1 MAATLPVI
9 VLAGR
14 PNVGKSTLFNRL
26 TGTRDALVADLPG
39 LTRDRQYG
47 TGTHEGRRFIVVD
60 TGGLSPKSGDALARL
75 AEDQARQAIAEADQV
90 LFLVDGRA
98 GLMPADEGIARDLR
112 RADRP
117 VRLVVNK
124 AEGMAAA
131 GAGEFFRLG
140 LGDPA
145 LVSAEHG
152 QGVDRL
158 LDSVLEPLWER
169 AMPATV
175 GAMGPSH
182 DENAIRVAVVGRPNV
197 GKSTLVNR
205 LVGEDRVL
213 SGDQPGTTRD
223 AIAVPFTHQGRA
235 YVLVDTAGI
244 RRRAKVTEHIEKIS
258 VVKALQAIEQA
269 DVVIALVDAQDE
281 IGVHDARLLGLV
293 AERGRGLV
301 LAVNKWDGLESA
313 AHQRVREAI
322 DFKLPFLDFM
332 PVHTISALHGS
343 GLGGLMKDV
352 QAVHAASTRELK
364 TPELTR
370 ALEKAVFDHAPPAV
384 IGRRIKL
391 RYAHLGGR
399 MPLTIVVHGNQT
411 DRLPDSYRRY
421 LANEFRRAFEL
432 KGLPLRV
439 ELKTGANPF
448 KGRKNVLTPR
458 QRKKRARV
466 RGRR

>member
-1 MAATLPVI
+1 MSGNLPVI

-14 PNVGKSTLFNRL
+14 QNVGKSTLFNRL

-47 TGTHEGRRFIVVD
+47 TGVHAERRFIVVD
-60 TGGLSPKSGDALARL
+60 TGGLSPTEGGALAVL
-75 AEDQARQAIAEADQV
+75 AQDQARLAIAEADQV
-90 LFLVDGRA
+90 LFLVDARG
-98 GLMPADEGIARDLR
+98 GLTPGDETIARELR
-112 RADRP
+112 KAGKP
-117 VRLVVNK
+117 LRLVVNK
-124 AEGMAAA
+124 AEGL
-131 GAGEFFRLG
+131 GAGSAAEFFRLG
-140 LGDPA
+140 LGEPA

-152 QGVDRL
+152 QGIDRL
-158 LDSVLEPLWER
+158 MDGVLAEVPAETARDSTR
-169 AMPATV
+169 D
-175 GAMGPSH
+175 G
-182 DENAIRVAVVGRPNV
+182 AIRVAIVGRPNV

-205 LVGEDRVL
+205 LVGDERVL
-213 SGDQPGTTRD
+213 SADQPGTTRD
-223 AIAVPFTHQGRA
+223 AIAVPFKRDGRD
-235 YVLVDTAGI
+235 YVLIDTAGI
-244 RRRAKVTEHIEKIS
+244 RRRAKVTGHIEKLS
-258 VVKALQAIEQA
+258 VVKALQSIEQA
-269 DVVIALVDAQDE
+269 DVVIAVVDAQDE
-281 IGVHDARLLGLV
+281 IGVHDARLLGMV

-313 AHQRVREAI
+313 ARQRVREAI

-343 GLGGLMKDV
+343 GFAALMKDV

-370 ALEKAVFDHAPPAV
+370 ALEKAVFDHPPPAV

-399 MPLTIVVHGNQT
+399 MPLTIIVHGNQT
-411 DRLPDSYRRY
+411 ERLPDSYRRY
-421 LANEFRRAFEL
+421 LINEFRRAFEL

-439 ELKTGANPF
+439 EFKTGDNPF

-458 QRKKRARV
+458 QHKKRQRI

>member
-1 MAATLPVI
+1 
-9 VLAGR
+9 
-14 PNVGKSTLFNRL
+14 
-26 TGTRDALVADLPG
+26 VADLPG

-47 TGTHEGRRFIVVD
+47 FGEHDGRRFIVVD

-75 AEDQARQAIAEADQV
+75 AEEQARQAIADADQV
-90 LFLVDGRA
+90 LFMVDGRA
-98 GLMPADEGIARDLR
+98 GLVPADEGIARELR
-112 RADRP
+112 RSGKP

-124 AEGMAAA
+124 AEGMAAP
-131 GAGEFFRLG
+131 GASEFFRLG

-152 QGVDRL
+152 QGVGKL
-158 LDSVLEPLWER
+158 LDAVLAEV
-169 AMPATV
+169 PAT
-175 GAMGPSH
+175 AGPAPLSPA
-182 DENAIRVAVVGRPNV
+182 DGPIRVAIVGRPNV

-213 SGDQPGTTRD
+213 SADQPGTTRD
-223 AIAVPFTHQGRA
+223 AIAVPFTRDGRD
-235 YVLVDTAGI
+235 YVLIDTAGI

-313 AHQRVREAI
+313 ARARVREAV

-343 GLGGLMKDV
+343 GLAELMKDV

-370 ALEKAVFDHAPPAV
+370 VLEKAVFDHSPPAV

-399 MPLTIVVHGNQT
+399 MPLTIIVHGNQT

-439 ELKTGANPF
+439 EFKTGENPF
-448 KGRKNVLTPR
+448 KGKKNVLTPR
-458 QRKKRARV
+458 QRKKQQRV

>member
-1 MAATLPVI
+1 MSQLPVI

-47 TGTHEGRRFIVVD
+47 TGEHDGRRFIVVD
-60 TGGLSPKSGDALARL
+60 TGGLSPAAGDALAQL
-75 AEDQARQAIAEADQV
+75 AEDQAKQAIADADQV
-90 LFLVDGRA
+90 LFLTDARA
-98 GLMPADEGIARDLR
+98 GLMPADESIARELR
-112 RADRP
+112 RAGKP
-117 VRLVVNK
+117 VRLLVNK
-124 AEGMAAA
+124 AEGMDAS
-131 GAGEFFRLG
+131 GKSEFFRLG
-140 LGDPA
+140 LGEPV

-152 QGVDRL
+152 QGVERL
-158 LDSVLEPLWER
+158 LDEVLAEVP
-169 AMPATV
+169 PQP
-175 GAMGPSH
+175 GPDLEA
-182 DENAIRVAVVGRPNV
+182 DEHTIRVAVVGRPNV

-213 SGDQPGTTRD
+213 SADQPGTTRD
-223 AIAVPFTHQGRA
+223 AIAVPFTHKGRP

-244 RRRAKVTEHIEKIS
+244 RRRAKVTEHVEKIS
-258 VVKALQAIEQA
+258 IVKALQAIEGA
-269 DVVIALVDAQDE
+269 HVVIVVVDAQDE

-293 AERGRGLV
+293 AESGRGLV
-301 LAVNKWDGLESA
+301 LAVNKWDGLEASA
-313 AHQRVREAI
+313 RARVREAI

-332 PVHTISALHGS
+332 PVHMISALNGS
-343 GLGGLMKDV
+343 GLAELMKDV
-352 QAVHAASTRELK
+352 QLVHAASRRELK

-370 ALEKAVFDHAPPAV
+370 VLEKAVFDHQPPAV

-391 RYAHLGGR
+391 RYAHLAGR
-399 MPLTIVVHGNQT
+399 SPLTILVHGNQT

-421 LANEFRRAFEL
+421 LINEFRRAFEL

-439 ELKTGANPF
+439 EFKTGDNPF
-448 KGRKNVLTPR
+448 KGRKNELTGR
-458 QRKKRARV
+458 QVKKRRRI

>member
-1 MAATLPVI
+1 MSLPVL

-14 PNVGKSTLFNRL
+14 QNVGKSTLFNRI

-47 TGTHEGRRFIVVD
+47 YGLHGERRFIVVD
-60 TGGLSPKSGDALARL
+60 TGGLSPAEGGALARL

-90 LFLVDGRA
+90 LFLADARA
-98 GLMPADEGIARDLR
+98 GLMPADEAIARELR
-112 RADRP
+112 RSGKP

-124 AEGMAAA
+124 AEGLERGA
-131 GAGEFFRLG
+131 AGEFFRLG
-140 LGDPA
+140 FGEPA

-158 LDSVLEPLWER
+158 MGAVLEPLWER
-169 AMPATV
+169 ATPAT
-175 GAMGPSH
+175 AEAADPSL
-182 DENAIRVAVVGRPNV
+182 DANAIRVAVVGRPNV

-213 SGDQPGTTRD
+213 SADQPGTTRD
-223 AIAVPFTHQGRA
+223 AIAVPFTRDGRD
-235 YVLVDTAGI
+235 YVLIDTAGI
-244 RRRAKVTEHIEKIS
+244 RRRAKVTEHVEKIS
-258 VVKALQAIEQA
+258 VIKALQAIEQA
-269 DVVIALVDAQDE
+269 DVVIAVVDAQDE

-293 AERGRGLV
+293 AERGKGLV
-301 LAVNKWDGLESA
+301 LAVNKWDGLDTA
-313 AHQRVREAI
+313 ARARVKEAI

-332 PVHTISALHGS
+332 PVHTIAALHGS
-343 GLGGLMKDV
+343 GLAELMEDV
-352 QAVHAASTRELK
+352 QAVHRASKRELK

-370 ALEKAVFDHAPPAV
+370 VLEKAVFDHQPPAV

-391 RYAHLGGR
+391 RYAHVGAR
-399 MPLTIVVHGNQT
+399 SPLTIVVHGNQT
-411 DRLPDSYRRY
+411 EKLPDSYRRY
-421 LANEFRRAFEL
+421 LVNEFRRVFEL

-439 ELKTGANPF
+439 EFKTGDNPF
-448 KGRKNVLTPR
+448 KGKKNVLTPR
-458 QRKKRARV
+458 QRKRQQRI

>member
-1 MAATLPVI
+1 MSGNLPVI

-14 PNVGKSTLFNRL
+14 QNVGKSTLFNRL

-47 TGTHEGRRFIVVD
+47 TGVHAERRFIVVD
-60 TGGLSPKSGDALARL
+60 TGGLSPTEGGALAVL
-75 AEDQARQAIAEADQV
+75 AQDQARLAIAEADQV
-90 LFLVDGRA
+90 LFLVDGRG
-98 GLMPADEGIARDLR
+98 GLTPGDESIARELR
-112 RADRP
+112 KAGKP
-117 VRLVVNK
+117 LRLVVNK
-124 AEGMAAA
+124 AEGLAASSVT
-131 GAGEFFRLG
+131 EFFRLG
-140 LGDPA
+140 LGEPA

-158 LDSVLEPLWER
+158 MDAVLAEVPANDVRDSSPD
-169 AMPATV
+169 
-175 GAMGPSH
+175 G
-182 DENAIRVAVVGRPNV
+182 AIRVAIVGRPNV

-205 LVGEDRVL
+205 LVGDERVL
-213 SGDQPGTTRD
+213 SADQPGTTRD
-223 AIAVPFTHQGRA
+223 AIAVPFTRDGRD
-235 YVLVDTAGI
+235 YVLIDTAGI
-244 RRRAKVTEHIEKIS
+244 RRRAKVTEHVEKIS

-269 DVVIALVDAQDE
+269 DVVIAVVDAQDE
-281 IGVHDARLLGLV
+281 IGVHDARLLGMV

-313 AHQRVREAI
+313 ARTRVKEAI

-343 GLGGLMKDV
+343 GLAGLMKDV
-352 QAVHAASTRELK
+352 QAVHAAATRELK
-364 TPELTR
+364 TPDLTR
-370 ALEKAVFDHAPPAV
+370 VLEKAVFDHAPPAV

-399 MPLTIVVHGNQT
+399 MPLTIIVHGNQT
-411 DRLPDSYRRY
+411 DRLPDSYGRY
-421 LANEFRRAFEL
+421 LVNEFRRAFEL

-439 ELKTGANPF
+439 EFKTGDNPF
-448 KGRKNVLTPR
+448 KGKKNVLTPR
-458 QRKKRARV
+458 QHKKRQRV

>member
-1 MAATLPVI
+1 
-9 VLAGR
+9 
-14 PNVGKSTLFNRL
+14 
-26 TGTRDALVADLPG
+26 VADLPG

-47 TGTHEGRRFIVVD
+47 FGEHDGRRFIVVD

-75 AEDQARQAIAEADQV
+75 AEEQARQAIADADQV
-90 LFLVDGRA
+90 LFMVDGRA
-98 GLMPADEGIARDLR
+98 GLVPADEGIARELR
-112 RADRP
+112 RSGKP

-131 GAGEFFRLG
+131 GASEFFRLG

-152 QGVDRL
+152 QGVGKL
-158 LDSVLEPLWER
+158 LDAVLAEV
-169 AMPATV
+169 PAT
-175 GAMGPSH
+175 AGPAPLSPA
-182 DENAIRVAVVGRPNV
+182 DGPIRVAIVGRPNV

-213 SGDQPGTTRD
+213 SADQPGTTRD
-223 AIAVPFTHQGRA
+223 AIAVPFTRDGRD
-235 YVLVDTAGI
+235 YVLIDTAGI

-313 AHQRVREAI
+313 ARARVREAV

-343 GLGGLMKDV
+343 GLAELMKDV

-370 ALEKAVFDHAPPAV
+370 VLEKAVFDHSPPAV

-399 MPLTIVVHGNQT
+399 MPLTIIVHGNQT

-439 ELKTGANPF
+439 EFKTGENPF
-448 KGRKNVLTPR
+448 KGKKNVLTPR
-458 QRKKRARV
+458 QRKKQQRV

>member
-1 MAATLPVI
+1 MSGNLPVI

-14 PNVGKSTLFNRL
+14 QNVGKSTLFNRL
-26 TGTRDALVADLPG
+26 SGTRDALVADMPG

-47 TGTHEGRRFIVVD
+47 TGAHAERRFIVVD
-60 TGGLSPKSGDALARL
+60 TGGLSPTEGGALAVL
-75 AEDQARQAIAEADQV
+75 AQDQARLAIAEADQV
-90 LFLVDGRA
+90 LFLVDARA
-98 GLMPADEGIARDLR
+98 GLMPGDETIARELR
-112 RADRP
+112 KAGKP
-117 VRLVVNK
+117 LRLVVNK
-124 AEGMAAA
+124 AEGMAPASVA
-131 GAGEFFRLG
+131 EFFRLG
-140 LGDPA
+140 LGAPA

-158 LDSVLEPLWER
+158 MDAVLAEVPETAQDSAR
-169 AMPATV
+169 D
-175 GAMGPSH
+175 G
-182 DENAIRVAVVGRPNV
+182 AIRVAIVGRPNV

-205 LVGEDRVL
+205 LVGDERVL
-213 SGDQPGTTRD
+213 SADQPGTTRD
-223 AIAVPFTHQGRA
+223 AIAVPFTRDGRD
-235 YVLVDTAGI
+235 YVLIDTAGI
-244 RRRAKVTEHIEKIS
+244 RRRAKVTEHVEKIS

-269 DVVIALVDAQDE
+269 DVVIAVVDAQDE
-281 IGVHDARLLGLV
+281 IGVHDARLLGMV

-313 AHQRVREAI
+313 ARTRVKEAI

-343 GLGGLMKDV
+343 GLAGLMKDV
-352 QAVHAASTRELK
+352 QVVHAAATRELK

-370 ALEKAVFDHAPPAV
+370 VLEKAVFDHQPPAV

-411 DRLPDSYRRY
+411 DKLPDSYRRY
-421 LANEFRRAFEL
+421 LVNEFRRAFEL

-439 ELKTGANPF
+439 ELKTGENPF
-448 KGRKNVLTPR
+448 KGRKNELTGR
-458 QRKKRARV
+458 QRKKRQRMIE
-466 RGRR
+466 RRR

>member
-1 MAATLPVI
+1 MRLPVI

-47 TGTHEGRRFIVVD
+47 YGVHDERRFIVVD
-60 TGGLSPKSGDALARL
+60 TGGLSPAAGDALARL
-75 AEDQARQAIAEADQV
+75 AEDQAKQAIAEADQV

-98 GLMPADEGIARDLR
+98 GLVPADEGIARELR
-112 RADRP
+112 RSGKP

-124 AEGMAAA
+124 AEGMAAPA
-131 GAGEFFRLG
+131 ANEFFRLG

-152 QGVDRL
+152 HGVDRL
-158 LDSVLEPLWER
+158 MDAVL
-169 AMPATV
+169 AAVPATPEPAPESPAD
-175 GAMGPSH
+175 G
-182 DENAIRVAVVGRPNV
+182 AIRVAVVGRPNV

-213 SGDQPGTTRD
+213 SADQPGTTRD
-223 AIAVPFTHQGRA
+223 AIAVPFTHQGRD

-244 RRRAKVTEHIEKIS
+244 RRRAKVSEHIEKIS
-258 VVKALQAIEQA
+258 VVKALQAIEGA
-269 DVVIALVDAQDE
+269 DVVIAVVDAQDE

-313 AHQRVREAI
+313 ARARVREAI

-343 GLGGLMKDV
+343 GLAELMKDV
-352 QAVHAASTRELK
+352 QAVHAASTREIK

-370 ALEKAVFDHAPPAV
+370 ALEKAVFDHSPPAV

-399 MPLTIVVHGNQT
+399 SPLTIVVHGNQT
-411 DRLPDSYRRY
+411 DKLPDSYRRY
-421 LANEFRRAFEL
+421 LINEFRRVFEL

-439 ELKTGANPF
+439 EFKTGENPF
-448 KGRKNVLTPR
+448 KGRKNELTGR
-458 QRKKRARV
+458 QMKKRRRI